1 MLCYAG
7 CVLLVLL
14 ACRRVIDSFRWG
26 LFEGFARDD
35 EAGVWSIIFF
45 FLVWSGLEWQF
56 RLWWCVVMPRDM
68 FDVR

>member
-26 LFEGFARDD
+26 LFGGFARDD

-45 FLVWSGLEWQF
+45 FLFGVVWSGSLGYGGALSC
-56 RLWWCVVMPRDM
+56 RVICLT
-68 FDVR
+68 

>member
-35 EAGVWSIIFF
+35 KAGVWSIIFF
-45 FLVWSGLEWQF
+45 FSCLEWF
-56 RLWWCVVMPRDM
+56 GVAV
-68 FDVR
+68 

>member
-1 MLCYAG
+1 MSLVCMLCYAG

-26 LFEGFARDD
+26 LFGGFARDD

-45 FLVWSGLEWQF
+45 SCLEWF
-56 RLWWCVVMPRDM
+56 GVAV
-68 FDVR
+68 